1 MITFAGI
8 EYPKKLWSLP
18 SGSLAKRLAEFK
30 LHKEPVTSGY
40 YQDNPCPNTDG
51 KMFYLDSDFMP
62 GLRWSYCDEVDG
74 ARIDHKGWFT
84 DDFCAEAVRGIVFRL
99 PHGKGFLAAWSLGES
114 MIGEVE
120 YYIYEDE
127 VTAAYAANKEAESQ
141 AELAREQYEASQL
154 EEVA

>member
-1 MITFAGI
+1 MTTFAGI

-18 SGSLAKRLAEFK
+18 NKSLLFRLAEFK
-30 LHKEPVTSGY
+30 LRKEPVTSGY
-40 YQDNPCPNTDG
+40 YQDKPCPNTDG

-74 ARIDHKGWFT
+74 ARIDHTGWFT
-84 DDFCAEAVRGIVFRL
+84 DEYGYFEKIRGIVFRL
-99 PHGKGFLAAWSLGES
+99 PHGKGFLAGWTMGTG

-120 YYIYEDE
+120 YYIYKDE
-127 VTAAYAANKEAESQ
+127 VSAAFASDSIAERVADQ
-141 AELAREQYEASQL
+141 ERENNSKFD